1 MSPITKQVA
10 IYLIRWYTGLTNG
23 EIGKIF
29 KMKAQAVS
37 KAGIKIERL
46 MKENRKIKSQVN
58 KLISR
63 ADPFFHRKQ
72 EAKMLQNYTA
82 KYSKIASGYM
92 GQLIEW
98 PEVVT
103 EGGDIEECRMML
115 RDALNEMLL
124 AYKKQ
129 GKEIPM
135 GGALIEQVPIEV
147 QDVCQTA

>member
-1 MSPITKQVA
+1 
-10 IYLIRWYTGLTNG
+10 
-23 EIGKIF
+23 
-29 KMKAQAVS
+29 
-37 KAGIKIERL
+37 
-46 MKENRKIKSQVN
+46 
-58 KLISR
+58 
-63 ADPFFHRKQ
+63 
-72 EAKMLQNYTA
+72 MLQNYTA

-124 AYKKQ
+124 AYKEQ